1 MTSCLSIEDKNYTT
15 CFLKNNTTYIPIFK
29 ILLYF
34 KMLIITVKVP
44 YLKFFYRGAS
54 PLYIFFVFDILTEM
68 MKMIYIFR
76 IRQSNRRFH
85 F

>member
-1 MTSCLSIEDKNYTT
+1 MTSCLSIEDKNYTA
-15 CFLKNNTTYIPIFK
+15 CFSKNNTTYIPIII
-29 ILLYF
+29 ILLHF
-34 KMLIITVKVP
+34 KMLIITIKISNS
-44 YLKFFYRGAS
+44 KFFYRGAS
-54 PLYIFFVFDILTEM
+54 PLFIFFVFDILTEM